1 MEKKLNPKV
10 ARPPGPQTGHP
21 LGFAR
26 RHVLAGDRPL
36 ALSRRHVPREDQ
48 LRARGERGEEDSEE
62 VMEFVM
68 QNFVQKNI

>member
-10 ARPPGPQTGHP
+10 ARPPGPQTVHP

-48 LRARGERGEEDSEE
+48 LRARGERGEEGGEE
-62 VMEFVM
+62 LAVSS
-68 QNFVQKNI
+68 

>member
-1 MEKKLNPKV
+1 MEKKLNPKA
-10 ARPPGPQTGHP
+10 ARPSGPQTGHP
-21 LGFAR
+21 PGFAPW
-26 RHVLAGDRPL
+26 HVPAGDRPL
-36 ALSRRHVPREDQ
+36 ALSLRHVLGEDQ